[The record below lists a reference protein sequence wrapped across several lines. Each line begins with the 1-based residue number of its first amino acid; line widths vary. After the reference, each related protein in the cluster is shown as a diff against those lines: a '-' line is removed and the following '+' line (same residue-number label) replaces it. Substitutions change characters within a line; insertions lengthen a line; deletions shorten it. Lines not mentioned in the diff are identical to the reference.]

1 MMNPYYDLT
10 DLRLFVNVANQNS
23 ITRGAAASH
32 ISTPAASVRVRNLE
46 NALGTRLLERTRN
59 GVSPTLAGQAL
70 LRHAY
75 LMLEQVVALNADLR
89 SFAEGNK
96 GHLRMVANSS
106 TMSETL
112 PPMLGRYMKLHPNT
126 SVDLRPRLNKE
137 VPRAVSDNAA
147 DIGLYGGEL
156 HVEGLQTIRYLE
168 DRFILITST
177 DHPLAN
183 RKSLVLAEALDY
195 DFIGFPEYSSAYAF
209 MSCAVD
215 EKQLAGKISISVD
228 NYDTMFR
235 MIEANVGIGVAPES
249 AARRYAR
256 NASIGIIPLSDE
268 AAVHHA
274 SVCAR
279 NFDDLPEIAKQFLDI
294 LLAATRNSTAGFVPA
309 KVRNA
314 T

>member
-1 MMNPYYDLT
+1 MISAYFDLT

-23 ITRGAAASH
+23 LTRGAAASH
-32 ISTPAASVRVRNLE
+32 ISAPAASVRVRNLE
-46 NALGTRLLERTRN
+46 NVFGTRLLERTRN
-59 GVSPTLAGQAL
+59 GVTPTLAGQAL
-70 LRHAY
+70 LRHAH
-75 LMLEQVVALNADLR
+75 LMLEQAAALNADLR

-96 GHLRMVANSS
+96 GHLRIAANSS

-112 PPMLGRYMKLHPNT
+112 PPVLGRYMKLHPDT
-126 SVDLRPRLNKE
+126 SVDLRPRLNKD

-147 DIGLYGGEL
+147 DLGLYGGEL
-156 HVEGLQTIRYLE
+156 HVEGLQTILYLE

-177 DHPLAN
+177 NHPLAN
-183 RKSLVLAEALDY
+183 RSSLALAEALDY

-215 EKQLAGKISISVD
+215 EKQLAAKMSISVD
-228 NYDTMFR
+228 SYETMFR
-235 MIEANVGIGVAPES
+235 MIEANVGIGVATES

-256 NASIGIIPLSDE
+256 NASIAIVPLDDE

-294 LLAATRNSTAGFVPA
+294 LLATTRKQQGMLSAA
-309 KVRNA
+309 E
-314 T
+314 